1 VKLTRAFVALAAL
14 TFGGTAA
21 AQTLQS
27 TQADFS
33 RGQTLVI
40 AKKPAEAADRFEAV
54 TKAEPD
60 FAPGWYALGAA
71 RRRAGQC
78 GLAIAAYR
86 HYAQMLPDEPEPY
99 YGLGLCLKESGQLA
113 SAAQALRRYVDLEKR
128 PSSQKWVDHARGV
141 IDEIGNAPDATPTA
155 ATPSATQA
163 VAKPSTS
170 PPTKPAAPEAKGPT
184 PSSVTPGAGGADTS
198 PAAPLY
204 AKSQQLRD
212 TGHIEES
219 IGAFKEAIAADPHHM
234 VARAALGELLL
245 KIRRDS
251 EAIDVFRAA
260 VHVNPGYSLA
270 WYELAFAF
278 RVRGRMPEAV
288 DAYEHYIKLRPTDPD
303 PYYGLARALQKLGKK
318 DAARKAYETY
328 VSMEKRPTEQKW
340 IDAAQ
345 TEIRT
350 LGGLTASP

>member
-1 VKLTRAFVALAAL
+1 VKLSNLLALLAIISV
-14 TFGGTAA
+14 GGTAA
-21 AQTLQS
+21 AQTAQS

-33 RGQTLVI
+33 RGQALVI
-40 AKKPAEAADRFEAV
+40 AKKPAEAAEKFEAV

-78 GLAIAAYR
+78 DLAIAAYR
-86 HYAQMLPDEPEPY
+86 RYAQMLPSEPEPY
-99 YGLGLCLKESGQLA
+99 YGLGLCLKEAGQLA

-128 PSSQKWVDHARGV
+128 PSSQKWIDHARAV
-141 IDEIGNAPDATPTA
+141 IDEIGSSGDAPRPA
-155 ATPSATQA
+155 AT
-163 VAKPSTS
+163 KPF
-170 PPTKPAAPEAKGPT
+170 APEARGPAPSTGT
-184 PSSVTPGAGGADTS
+184 PDGGAAPDS

-219 IGAFKEAIAADPHHM
+219 IAEFKQAIAADPRHM

-260 VHVNPGYSLA
+260 VHVNPEYSLA
-270 WYELAFAF
+270 WYELAFAL

-340 IDAAQ
+340 IDAANG
-345 TEIRT
+345 EIQA
-350 LGGLTASP
+350 LGGGASGAR

>member
-1 VKLTRAFVALAAL
+1 MKNSRAIAVLTALVSS
-14 TFGGTAA
+14 TAA
-21 AQTLQS
+21 AQTLPA

-33 RGQTLVI
+33 RGQALLTS
-40 AKKPAEAADRFEAV
+40 KKPGEAAERFEAV

-60 FAPGWYALGAA
+60 FAPGWYALAAA
-71 RRRAGQC
+71 RRKAGQC
-78 GLAIAAYR
+78 DLAIAAYR
-86 HYAQMLPDEPEPY
+86 RYAQMLPDEPEPY
-99 YGLGLCLKESGQLA
+99 YGLGLCLKEAGQNA
-113 SAAQALRRYVDLEKR
+113 SAAQALRRYVELEKR
-128 PSSQKWVDHARGV
+128 PSSQKWVEHARSV
-141 IDEIGNAPDATPTA
+141 IDEIGSGTDAPSAPATA
-155 ATPSATQA
+155 ATG
-163 VAKPSTS
+163 
-170 PPTKPAAPEAKGPT
+170 PAAKGPT
-184 PSSVTPGAGGADTS
+184 PAKADASVPGES

-204 AKSQQLRD
+204 AKAQELRD

-219 IGAFKEAIAADPHHM
+219 IAKFKEAIAADPKHM

-251 EAIDVFRAA
+251 EAIDVFRSA
-260 VHVNPGYSLA
+260 VHVNPEYSLA

-303 PYYGLARALQKLGKK
+303 PYYGLARSLQKLGKK

-340 IDAAQ
+340 IDAAGV
-345 TEIRT
+345 EIRA
-350 LGGLTASP
+350 LGPVTTAAP

>member
-1 VKLTRAFVALAAL
+1 VKNPLAIVLLPALISSV
-14 TFGGTAA
+14 AA

-33 RGQTLVI
+33 AGQALVV
-40 AKKPAEAADRFEAV
+40 AKKPAEAAERFAAV

-60 FAPGWYALGAA
+60 FAPGWYQLAAA

-78 GLAIAAYR
+78 DLAIPAYR
-86 HYAQMLPDEPEPY
+86 RYAQMAPTEPEPY
-99 YGLGLCLKESGQLA
+99 YGLGLCLKEAGQNA
-113 SAAQALRRYVDLEKR
+113 SAAQALRRYVQLETR
-128 PSSQKWVDHARGV
+128 PSSQKWVDHAKGV
-141 IDEIGNAPDATPTA
+141 IDEIGNGVDAPVAETRPAPATALASA
-155 ATPSATQA
+155 ATG
-163 VAKPSTS
+163 K
-170 PPTKPAAPEAKGPT
+170 
-184 PSSVTPGAGGADTS
+184 AGGA
-198 PAAPLY
+198 PAESLASPLY
-204 AKSQQLRD
+204 AKAQQLRD

-219 IGAFKEAIAADPHHM
+219 IAKFKEAIAADPKHM

-251 EAIDVFRAA
+251 EAIDIFRSA
-260 VHVNPGYSLA
+260 VHVSPDYSLA

-303 PYYGLARALQKLGKK
+303 PYYGMARALQKLGKK

-340 IDAAQ
+340 IVAAT
-345 TEIRT
+345 TEIHA
-350 LGGLTASP
+350 LGGTPAATP

>member
-1 VKLTRAFVALAAL
+1 MKLLRPLVLL
-14 TFGGTAA
+14 MSLSLCGPAA

-27 TQADFS
+27 SQADFS
-33 RGQTLVI
+33 RGQALII
-40 AKKPAEAADRFEAV
+40 AKRPADAAEKFEAV

-78 GLAIAAYR
+78 EPAIAAYR
-86 HYAQMLPDEPEPY
+86 RYAQMLPNEPEPY
-99 YGLGLCLKESGQLA
+99 YGLGLCLKETGQLA

-128 PSSQKWVDHARGV
+128 PSSQKWVDHARSV
-141 IDEIGNAPDATPTA
+141 IEEIGNGVDAPK
-155 ATPSATQA
+155 PSAGNP
-163 VAKPSTS
+163 VL
-170 PPTKPAAPEAKGPT
+170 PEAKGPA
-184 PSSVTPGAGGADTS
+184 PAAGSPEGAAANS

-219 IGAFKEAIAADPHHM
+219 ITEFKEAIAADPKHM

-260 VHVNPGYSLA
+260 LHVNPEYSLA

-278 RVRGRMPEAV
+278 RVRGRLPEAV

-303 PYYGLARALQKLGKK
+303 PYYGLARSLQKLGKK

-328 VSMEKRPTEQKW
+328 VAMEKRPGEQKW
-340 IDAAQ
+340 IDAANG
-345 TEIRT
+345 EIRA
-350 LGGLTASP
+350 LGGGATGAP